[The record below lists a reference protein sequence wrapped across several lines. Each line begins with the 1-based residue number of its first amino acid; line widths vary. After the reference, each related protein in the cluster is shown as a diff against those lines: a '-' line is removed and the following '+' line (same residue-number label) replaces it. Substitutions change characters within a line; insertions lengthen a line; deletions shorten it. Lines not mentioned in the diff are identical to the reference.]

1 MALAISFIAGG
12 SKVASPA
19 NEAMGKITVYDGK
32 FGWDPSLVWPQY
44 MLMSNW
50 CAPSDARLSRETIE
64 TDSALCVTRIPATM
78 ILIWVEFSHV
88 MQWFISWS
96 LFVWIGKVSYG
107 FYLMQFL
114 TIYGLMPHIALHFVD
129 QGKTQYWSIV
139 TPTYILCLMFNFF
152 VAWSVVS
159 LVCSPSG
166 R

>member
-1 MALAISFIAGG
+1 MEPFAS
-12 SKVASPA
+12 VASIHVDV
-19 NEAMGKITVYDGK
+19 KLVSISSFLSFD
-32 FGWDPSLVWPQY
+32 SLFFPRPES
-44 MLMSNW
+44 L
-50 CAPSDARLSRETIE
+50 PIFD
-64 TDSALCVTRIPATM
+64 RIPAAM
-78 ILIWVEFSHV
+78 ILVWVEFSHV

-152 VAWSVVS
+152 VAW
-159 LVCSPSG
+159 
-166 R
+166 